1 MKNTA
6 WFWSTWYYKKNP
18 KVYDL
23 KFIVKCIY
31 FSFFF
36 FPFFFFF
43 SQTHFSLDVFS
54 MSHERASLEDAGSCF
69 LGDSSSH
76 KGDPHRERSSTTAS
90 WRARWLQ
97 RAAATSESPPCPP
110 YLTGSLVHGAAG
122 LIALKKG
129 GKQVPLFWL
138 AFTGFSKSWNIFLLF
153 SFMSMRQRNLLPG
166 KKKKKGVH
174 AF

>member
-1 MKNTA
+1 MYLLLI
-6 WFWSTWYYKKNP
+6 FLLP
-18 KVYDL
+18 
-23 KFIVKCIY
+23 F
-31 FSFFF
+31 
-36 FPFFFFF
+36 FFFFF

>member
-1 MKNTA
+1 MISNLLSNVFT
-6 WFWSTWYYKKNP
+6 SH
-18 KVYDL
+18 
-23 KFIVKCIY
+23 
-31 FSFFF
+31 FSSSL
-36 FPFFFFF
+36 FFFF

-166 KKKKKGVH
+166 KKKKKRCSCLLNQ
-174 AF
+174 FCS

>member
-1 MKNTA
+1 MYLLLI
-6 WFWSTWYYKKNP
+6 FLLP
-18 KVYDL
+18 
-23 KFIVKCIY
+23 
-31 FSFFF
+31 
-36 FPFFFFF
+36 FFFF

-54 MSHERASLEDAGSCF
+54 MSHEQARMEDAGSCF

-76 KGDPHRERSSTTAS
+76 KGDPHRECSSTTAS

-97 RAAATSESPPCPP
+97 RAAAMSESRPCPP
-110 YLTGSLVHGAAG
+110 YLTGSLARGVTG

-153 SFMSMRQRNLLPG
+153 SFLSLRQRNLLTG
-166 KKKKKGVH
+166 GEKKVFMPFKSIL
-174 AF
+174 